1 MLRNI
6 YRQDRSGQMPSC
18 MAGMLIFVE
27 TAQPKNY
34 SAEDS
39 GARKRADPS
48 ARMNITCG
56 KISNK
61 ENKYSLEYTIYLLGY
76 TRYCLPKK
84 L

>member
-1 MLRNI
+1 MLRNM

-34 SAEDS
+34 SAD
-39 GARKRADPS
+39 ADPS